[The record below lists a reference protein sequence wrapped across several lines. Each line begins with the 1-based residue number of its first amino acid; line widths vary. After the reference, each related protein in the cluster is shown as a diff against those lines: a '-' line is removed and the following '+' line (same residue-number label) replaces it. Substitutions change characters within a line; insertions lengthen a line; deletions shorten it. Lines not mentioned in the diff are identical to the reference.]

1 MTHFMTDMT
10 LTAVITHRISGKG
23 YSQGVE
29 QQIPPWH
36 SAS

>member
-1 MTHFMTDMT
+1 MTDMT

-29 QQIPPWH
+29 QQIPP
-36 SAS
+36 